1 MTESTLNN
9 YRVLGERVVIQ
20 VSLVNLS
27 QQNATSAPK
36 LGI

>member
-9 YRVLGERVVIQ
+9 YRVLGVGVVIQ

-27 QQNATSAPK
+27 KQNAKSAPK